1 MSAPTAEVV
10 ICGAG
15 IAGVAAA
22 YHLAVR
28 RGVRSVVLVDE
39 RPPLSLTSDKSAE
52 SYRNWWPGPG
62 DDMAALMNRS
72 IDLME
77 ELAGESDN
85 VFLMNRRG
93 YLFAT
98 AKPGQVE
105 GYVKVAEDA
114 AARGVGPLRLHR
126 SAGGDYRPSPATG
139 YEGQPTG
146 TDVVTDPA
154 PDPPPLP
161 LPRRGDGRA
170 AARAPLRLVQRPAA
184 RHVHARARARSG
196 RAPDRGASG
205 RGGDGGGRVSG
216 VRVSGAGGGRTIGT
230 PRFVNAAG
238 PYVKAVGR
246 LLDVEIPVFCERHA
260 KVAFH
265 DTQGVVPRHAP
276 MMIWTDPVRLPWSD
290 DEREELGQAEGLRHL
305 LDEMP
310 AGVHGR
316 PEGGGDSPVMLGVWT
331 YDVEPMEPRFPVE
344 FDPAYAEIVIRGM
357 TRLIPGL
364 GAYVPRLPKHF
375 VDGGYYTKTEEN
387 RLLVG
392 TAPGRGRVHAGGAL
406 RLRDD
411 VLERRRRSA
420 GRLHRGA
427 AAPPVRARV
436 PPRSLPGSRLPDA
449 ARRVGGFGAALA
461 LAPVLHRVAQDQ
473 LELRPTDRR
482 GAPPTAGAA
491 GFSVPSIRAGTSR
504 SPYSRCAVRP
514 LGMPTSRIS
523 DMERPWQRLAPLR
536 VASGRATGTPI
547 SSAARRCRSGDVA

>member
-1 MSAPTAEVV
+1 MSAETAEVV

-77 ELAGESDN
+77 DLARESDN

-98 AKPGQVE
+98 AQPEQIP
-105 GYVKVAEDA
+105 GYVKAAEDA

-126 SAGGDYRPSPATG
+126 SAGGDYRPSPSTG

-146 TDVVTDPA
+146 TDVVTDPE
-154 PDPPPLP
+154 LI
-161 LPRRGDGRA
+161 RRHFPYLAEDTVA
-170 AARAPLRLVQRPAA
+170 LL
-184 RHVHARARARSG
+184 HARRCGWFSGQQLGMYMLERAREAGVRLIEGRVDGVETAGGRVIGARVSG
-196 RAPDRGASG
+196 
-205 RGGDGGGRVSG
+205 GGGR
-216 VRVSGAGGGRTIGT
+216 RTIGT

-238 PYVKAVGR
+238 PHVRTVGR

-265 DTQGVVPRHAP
+265 DTQAVVPRHAP

-290 DEREELGQAEGLRHL
+290 DEREELGQAESLRHL
-305 LDEMP
+305 LEEMP

-316 PEGGGDSPVMLGVWT
+316 PEGGGDSPIMLGVWT

-364 GAYVPRLPKHF
+364 RAYVPRLPKHF

-387 RLLVG
+387 RLLSGPLPVEG
-392 TAPGRGRVHAGGAL
+392 AYVLGGL
-406 RLRDD
+406 
-411 VLERRRRSA
+411 S
-420 GRLHRGA
+420 GYGMMSSNGA
-427 AAPPVRARV
+427 AD
-436 PPRSLPGSRLPDA
+436 L
-449 ARRVGGFGAALA
+449 LA
-461 LAPVLHRVAQDQ
+461 DYIA
-473 LELRPTDRR
+473 E
-482 GAPPTAGAA
+482 
-491 GFSVPSIRAGTSR
+491 
-504 SPYSRCAVRP
+504 RP
-514 LGMPTSRIS
+514 LPRYA
-523 DMERPWQRLAPLR
+523 PAFRLDRYESPAYR
-536 VASGRATGTPI
+536 VLLADWGDSGQL
-547 SSAARRCRSGDVA
+547 

>member
-1 MSAPTAEVV
+1 MGAETAEVV

-39 RPPLSLTSDKSAE
+39 RPPLTLTSDKSAE

-77 ELAGESDN
+77 DLARESDN

-98 AKPGQVE
+98 AQPEQIA
-105 GYVKVAEDA
+105 GYVKAAEDA

-126 SAGGDYRPSPATG
+126 SAGGDYRPSPAAG

-146 TDVVTDPA
+146 TDVVTDPE
-154 PDPPPLP
+154 LI
-161 LPRRGDGRA
+161 RRHFPYLAEDTVG
-170 AARAPLRLVQRPAA
+170 LL
-184 RHVHARARARSG
+184 HARRCGWFSGQQLGMYMLERAREAGVRLIEG
-196 RAPDRGASG
+196 RV
-205 RGGDGGGRVSG
+205 DGVETAGGRVIG
-216 VRVSGAGGGRTIGT
+216 ARVSGAGGRRTIGT

-238 PYVKAVGR
+238 PHVKTVGR

-265 DTQGVVPRHAP
+265 DTQAVVPRHAP

-290 DEREELGQAEGLRHL
+290 DERDELGQAESLRHL
-305 LDEMP
+305 LEEMP

-316 PEGGGDSPVMLGVWT
+316 PKGGGDSPIMLGVWT

-357 TRLIPGL
+357 TRPIPGL
-364 GAYVPRLPKHF
+364 RAYVPRLPKHF

-387 RLLVG
+387 RLLSGPLPVEG
-392 TAPGRGRVHAGGAL
+392 AYVLGGL
-406 RLRDD
+406 
-411 VLERRRRSA
+411 S
-420 GRLHRGA
+420 GYGMMSSNGA
-427 AAPPVRARV
+427 AD
-436 PPRSLPGSRLPDA
+436 L
-449 ARRVGGFGAALA
+449 LA
-461 LAPVLHRVAQDQ
+461 DYIA
-473 LELRPTDRR
+473 E
-482 GAPPTAGAA
+482 
-491 GFSVPSIRAGTSR
+491 
-504 SPYSRCAVRP
+504 RP
-514 LGMPTSRIS
+514 LPRYA
-523 DMERPWQRLAPLR
+523 PAFRLDRYESPAYRALL
-536 VASGRATGTPI
+536 ADWGDSGQL
-547 SSAARRCRSGDVA
+547 